1 MIKLEGV
8 EKYYGSTHVLK
19 GVDLSVAK
27 GEFVAVTGSSGSGK
41 STLLNIIGGMDRPDS
56 GNVFVEGNE
65 ISSYDDEE
73 LTLYRRKKIGF
84 VFQFFNLLPNITVIE
99 NVRIPL
105 LLNNIRDEEKAYA
118 LVKRVG
124 LEDKEKS
131 YPHQLSG
138 GEQQRVAI
146 ARALVLDPEVLLA
159 DEPTGSLDSRTGQA
173 IMELV
178 LQLREETAK
187 TILLVTHEEYVSRYA
202 SRTVKIRDGVV
213 CQ

>member
-1 MIKLEGV
+1 MVKLEGV

-41 STLLNIIGGMDRPDS
+41 STLLNIVGGMDRPDA
-56 GNVFVEGNE
+56 GKVFVEGNE
-65 ISSYDDEE
+65 ISSYDDEG
-73 LTLYRRKKIGF
+73 LTRYRRKKIGF

-124 LEDKEKS
+124 LEDKENR

-146 ARALVLDPEVLLA
+146 ARALVRDPEVLLA

-173 IMELV
+173 IMELM

-202 SRTVKIRDGVV
+202 SRTVRIRDGVV
-213 CQ
+213 LQ

>member
-1 MIKLEGV
+1 MIKLVGV
-8 EKYYGSTHVLK
+8 EKYYRSTHVLK

-41 STLLNIIGGMDRPDS
+41 STLLNIIGGMDRPDA
-56 GNVFVEGNE
+56 GKVFVEGNE
-65 ISSYDDEE
+65 ISSYSDEE
-73 LTLYRRKKIGF
+73 LTRYRRKKIGF

-146 ARALVLDPEVLLA
+146 ARALVLDPGVLLA

-202 SRTVKIRDGVV
+202 SRTVRIRDGMVR
-213 CQ
+213 Q

>member
-8 EKYYGSTHVLK
+8 EKYYGSSHVLK
-19 GVDLSVAK
+19 GVDLGVAK

-41 STLLNIIGGMDRPDS
+41 STLLNIIGGMDRPDA
-56 GNVFVEGNE
+56 GTVFVEGNE
-65 ISSYDDEE
+65 ISSYSDEE
-73 LTLYRRKKIGF
+73 LTRYRRKKIGF

-202 SRTVKIRDGVV
+202 SRTVKIRDGMVH
-213 CQ
+213 Q

>member
-19 GVDLSVAK
+19 DVGLSVAK

-41 STLLNIIGGMDRPDS
+41 STLLNIIGGMDRPDA
-56 GNVFVEGNE
+56 GKVFVGGSE

-73 LTLYRRKKIGF
+73 LTRYRRKRIGF

-105 LLNNIRDEEKAYA
+105 LLNNIRDEEKAHA
-118 LVKRVG
+118 LVRRVG
-124 LEDKEKS
+124 LADKERS

-159 DEPTGSLDSRTGQA
+159 DEPTGSLDSRTGQSV
-173 IMELV
+173 MELI
-178 LQLREETAK
+178 LQLREETSK
-187 TILLVTHEEYVSRYA
+187 TVLLVTHEEYVSQYA
-202 SRTVKIRDGVV
+202 SRTVRIRDGVV
-213 CQ
+213 IQ

>member
-1 MIKLEGV
+1 MIKLVGV
-8 EKYYGSTHVLK
+8 EKYYRSTHVLK
-19 GVDLSVAK
+19 GVDLSVSK

-41 STLLNIIGGMDRPDS
+41 STLLNIIGGMDRPDA
-56 GNVFVEGNE
+56 GKVFVEGNE
-65 ISSYDDEE
+65 ISSYSDDE
-73 LTLYRRKKIGF
+73 LTRYRRKKIGF

-105 LLNNIRDEEKAYA
+105 LLNNIRDEERAYA

-146 ARALVLDPEVLLA
+146 ARALVLDPGVLLA

-187 TILLVTHEEYVSRYA
+187 TILLVTHEEYVSQYA
-202 SRTVKIRDGVV
+202 SRTVKIRDGMVR
-213 CQ
+213 Q

>member
-1 MIKLEGV
+1 MIKLVGV

-41 STLLNIIGGMDRPDS
+41 STLLNIIGGMDRPDA
-56 GNVFVEGNE
+56 GKVFVEGNE
-65 ISSYDDEE
+65 ISSYSDEE
-73 LTLYRRKKIGF
+73 LTRYRRKKIGF

-146 ARALVLDPEVLLA
+146 ARALVLDPRVLLA

-178 LQLREETAK
+178 LQLRKETAK
-187 TILLVTHEEYVSRYA
+187 TIVLVTHEEYVSRYA
-202 SRTVKIRDGVV
+202 SRTVRIRDGMVR
-213 CQ
+213 Q

>member
-8 EKYYGSTHVLK
+8 EKYYGSSHVLK
-19 GVDLSVAK
+19 GVDLGVAK

-41 STLLNIIGGMDRPDS
+41 STLLNIIGGMDRPDAGTVS
-56 GNVFVEGNE
+56 VEGNE
-65 ISSYDDEE
+65 ISSYSDEE
-73 LTLYRRKKIGF
+73 LTRYRRKKIGF

-202 SRTVKIRDGVV
+202 SRTVKIRDGMVH
-213 CQ
+213 Q

>member
-19 GVDLSVAK
+19 GVDLSVAR

-41 STLLNIIGGMDRPDS
+41 STLLNIIGGMDKPDA
-56 GNVFVEGNE
+56 GKVFVGGNE
-65 ISSYDDEE
+65 ISSYGDEE
-73 LTLYRRKKIGF
+73 LTRYRRMKIGF

-105 LLNNIRDEEKAYA
+105 LLNNIREEEKAHA
-118 LVKRVG
+118 LLKRVG
-124 LEDKEKS
+124 LVDREKS

-173 IMELV
+173 IMELM
-178 LQLREETAK
+178 LQLREENAK
-187 TILLVTHEEYVSRYA
+187 TILLVTHEEYVSRHA
-202 SRTVKIRDGVV
+202 SRTVKIRDGMVHP
-213 CQ
+213 

>member
-1 MIKLEGV
+1 MIKLVGV
-8 EKYYGSTHVLK
+8 EKYYGTTHVLK

-41 STLLNIIGGMDRPDS
+41 STLLNIIGGMDRPDA
-56 GNVFVEGNE
+56 GKVFVEENE
-65 ISSYDDEE
+65 ISSYSDEE
-73 LTLYRRKKIGF
+73 LTRYRRKKIGF

-146 ARALVLDPEVLLA
+146 ARALVLDPGVLLA

-202 SRTVKIRDGVV
+202 SRTVRIRDGMVR
-213 CQ
+213 Q

>member
-1 MIKLEGV
+1 MITLVGV
-8 EKYYGSTHVLK
+8 EKYYRSTHVLK

-41 STLLNIIGGMDRPDS
+41 STLLNIIGGMDRPDA
-56 GNVFVEGNE
+56 GKVFVEGNE
-65 ISSYDDEE
+65 ISSYSDDE
-73 LTLYRRKKIGF
+73 LTRYRRKKIGF

-173 IMELV
+173 IMELL

-187 TILLVTHEEYVSRYA
+187 TILLVTHEEYVSRYS
-202 SRTVKIRDGVV
+202 SRAVKIRDGMVH
-213 CQ
+213 Q

>member
-41 STLLNIIGGMDRPDS
+41 STLLNIIGGMDRPDA
-56 GNVFVEGNE
+56 GRAFVGGIE
-65 ISSYDDEE
+65 ISSYGDEE
-73 LTLYRRKKIGF
+73 LTSYRRKKIGF

-213 CQ
+213 LQ

>member
-8 EKYYGSTHVLK
+8 EKYYGSSHVLK
-19 GVDLSVAK
+19 GVDLGVAK

-41 STLLNIIGGMDRPDS
+41 STLLNIIGGMDRPDA
-56 GNVFVEGNE
+56 GTVFVEGNE
-65 ISSYDDEE
+65 ISSYSDEE
-73 LTLYRRKKIGF
+73 LTRYRRKKIGF

-105 LLNNIRDEEKAYA
+105 LLNNIRDEKKAYA

-202 SRTVKIRDGVV
+202 SRTVKIRDGMVH
-213 CQ
+213 Q

>member
-1 MIKLEGV
+1 MIRLEGV

-41 STLLNIIGGMDRPDS
+41 STLLNIIGGMDSPDA
-56 GNVFVEGNE
+56 GKVFVEGNE
-65 ISSYDDEE
+65 ISSYGDEE
-73 LTLYRRKKIGF
+73 LTRYRRMKIGF

-105 LLNNIRDEEKAYA
+105 LLNGIRDEEKAYA

-159 DEPTGSLDSRTGQA
+159 DEPTGSLDSRTGQT
-173 IMELV
+173 IMELM

-213 CQ
+213 RR